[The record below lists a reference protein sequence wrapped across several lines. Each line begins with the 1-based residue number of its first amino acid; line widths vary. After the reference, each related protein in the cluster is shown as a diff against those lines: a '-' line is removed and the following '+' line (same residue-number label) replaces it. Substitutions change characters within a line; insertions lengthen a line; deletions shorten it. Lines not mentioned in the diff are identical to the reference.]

1 MLLRRVSRKFLIFGC
16 FALAIFGMSC
26 ERFQHGRPNSP
37 TEIAATAAPTP
48 QQIESVHLGFG
59 NPTAASLLD
68 QDNFLVVGE
77 GSVISYNNGRGTA
90 NWISWKTDRAY
101 LGNSIPRPDF
111 SPDTRLP
118 DAFRRIQY
126 FDYSGS
132 GFDRGHLVPSADRFA
147 NKRLNEETFL
157 MTNIVPQTPALNRGP
172 WEKFESYARRQARR
186 GSDVY
191 QIAGVYGEL
200 RTLRNKVTVPTNCWK
215 VIAIVPRGKKI
226 EDLDRR
232 MRIIAVDM
240 PNSFEIEE
248 HPWERYKTTIRTIEE
263 RTGLDLLSHLSREA
277 QDRLETRLEIQSNV
291 P

>member
-1 MLLRRVSRKFLIFGC
+1 M
-16 FALAIFGMSC
+16 FALSC
-26 ERFQHGRPNSP
+26 ERLQRNSHTVEP
-37 TEIAATAAPTP
+37 DSNEAVSEGSP
-48 QQIESVHLGFG
+48 QIESIHLGFG
-59 NPTAASLLD
+59 DLTNAGPED
-68 QDNFLVVGE
+68 RDNFLIVGD
-77 GSVISYNNGRGTA
+77 GSVISYNNSRGTA
-90 NWISWKTDRAY
+90 NWISWKTVRAD

-111 SPDTRLP
+111 SPDPRLP
-118 DAFRRIQY
+118 DGFRRIQY

-172 WEKFESYARRQARR
+172 WEKLESYARSQAWK
-186 GSDVY
+186 GLDVY

-200 RTLRNKVTVPTNCWK
+200 RVLRNKVTVPSNCWK
-215 VIAIVPRGKKI
+215 IIAIVPGGKKI

-232 MRIIAVDM
+232 MRIIAVDI

-248 HPWERYKTTIRTIEE
+248 HPWERYVTTIRTIEE
-263 RTGLDLLSHLSREA
+263 RTGFDLLSHLSREA
-277 QDRLETRLEIQSNV
+277 QDRIETTREMQSRI